1 MDVQRRIFDGRIFLE
16 KGIYVA
22 TSGGMAQERAM
33 EIISNNLANTST
45 NAFKADRL
53 VFSSYVNKSSQV
65 PPTAPPSPGEIRAGL
80 ASLTQNDSI
89 YKIGS
94 QGYTDFS
101 QGSLL
106 ATGNPLDVALDGD
119 GFVAVET
126 PDGERYTRGGSLKLA
141 ADGTLVTSEGHAV
154 LDASGRQ
161 IVVPSRVDL
170 KGNGIDNTIKI
181 MGNGLVNIS
190 DGNYA
195 RPAGFLKIVD
205 FSDKTRLE
213 KIGAGLYKAPDE
225 VQPEPSG
232 ASVRQGFLEGSNIN
246 PVAEM
251 TRMITGLRAYES
263 FQKAIQSHDEMDQR
277 LISDVAR

>member
-1 MDVQRRIFDGRIFLE
+1 LE

-33 EIISNNLANTST
+33 EIISNNIANTST

-53 VFSSYVNKSSQV
+53 VFSSFINNSSRV
-65 PPTAPPSPGEIRAGL
+65 PPIAPPSPSEIRAGFTSL
-80 ASLTQNDSI
+80 AQNDSI

-101 QGSLL
+101 QGSLVS
-106 ATGNPLDVALDGD
+106 TNNPLDVALDGD
-119 GFVAVET
+119 GFIAVET
-126 PDGERYTRGGSLKLA
+126 PDGERYTRGGSLKL
-141 ADGTLVTSEGHAV
+141 DDHGTLVTSEGYAV
-154 LDASGRQ
+154 LDASDRQ
-161 IVVPSRVDL
+161 IVVPSRVNL
-170 KGNGIDNTIKI
+170 SGNGIDNTIKI
-181 MGNGLVNIS
+181 MENGVVNVV
-190 DGNYA
+190 NEYEA
-195 RPAGFLKIVD
+195 WQAGRIKIVD

-213 KIGAGLYKAPDE
+213 KIGTGLYKAADE
-225 VQPEPSG
+225 AQPEPSG